1 MAILSSS
8 SSGTSSSRDGSLK
21 YQYSVAVAVLWH
33 TTAVLLMHETVAY
46 CECVAIGLQCS
57 GTHLQPV
64 VYKLSNQL
72 SSSALRSSSLL
83 SETCSALAHN
93 ASCKLI
99 GHCYSK
105 ASRCFGMNSS
115 GADMS

>member
-8 SSGTSSSRDGSLK
+8 SSGTSSSSVECLR
-21 YQYSVAVAVLWH
+21 YQYNVAVAVLWH
-33 TTAVLLMHETVAY
+33 TTAVLPLHVAVAH

-83 SETCSALAHN
+83 SEVCRALAHN

-99 GHCYSK
+99 GHGYSK